1 MGLRYKYKL
10 ILLYWHT
17 FCKW

>member
-17 FCKW
+17 FCEW